1 MNNEHT
7 LMLTQRM
14 LKLVLLKLVDEWR
27 LRGGIGWNIPG
38 LTYMSYIDKLK
49 DPRLTIEDVDDIVE
63 SIEKR
68 HGPRVK
74 TLPSGK

>member
-1 MNNEHT
+1 
-7 LMLTQRM
+7 M
-14 LKLVLLKLVDEWR
+14 LKLVIWRLVDEWK

-38 LTYMSYIDKLK
+38 LTSMSYIDKLK

-63 SIEKR
+63 SMEKR

-74 TLPSGK
+74 TLSSGK